1 MSSRLLRLMLWSAVI
16 LLGRVARAAGAQ
28 SRSQQEPA
36 CVATGGGRCEEARGG
51 VCPPVDVVLLEKY

>member
-1 MSSRLLRLMLWSAVI
+1 MI
-16 LLGRVARAAGAQ
+16 LLGRVARSAGAQ

-51 VCPPVDVVLLEKY
+51 GCPPVDVVLLEKY